1 MAALLPLLRRAG
13 RAEVPVPDAELLDR
27 FGRARD
33 ESAFTE
39 LVRRHGPVVY
49 RVCRRLVG
57 TAGADDAFQATFLVL
72 ATRLSA
78 ARASGA
84 LGGWLAGVAGRVARQ
99 MRRGTGRRA
108 RHESAAARLHST
120 EGEERSVD
128 LADQFRVL
136 DEELTRLPDAL
147 RGPVVLCLLQGHTQE
162 QAAAEL
168 GRDARTLRRRLERA
182 KRVLRERLER
192 RGVVPAVGAALVAG
206 MGEVAAVVPHELGSR
221 TVALVFDFLTGGCA
235 ASATA
240 PVALAKGLAMTMFA
254 RKLML
259 GAVAATLGLV
269 GLGAVMADGGPPAP
283 APAAPVLNVSTGE
296 LTKLVIPPPVTPVGT
311 SDQPEF
317 DWARD
322 ADTVKNLK
330 SIVEATHDPKAGPSV
345 FIQATCVRV
354 PTGFCDRVGLINE
367 RAQGAALDV
376 HALTPRETR
385 MFTALLRAEPNREVL
400 ARPHMLI
407 ADKKT
412 GSSQISQNLNMVT
425 EVRATT
431 EGQNKIYTAKT
442 VPVEVGFKM
451 QVTPTITTSGF
462 VKLEIETRYTDL
474 QNGNVTV
481 GGVPAPV
488 LNDQSV
494 KSSAIIPDGGTIV
507 LRGMVRG
514 APPRKVVTAVT
525 GFPFPLTEIRENNPS
540 HELLWVLTSHVVRVP
555 EKGKGPQPAPATP
568 APVALPPAA
577 PLLVEPPA
585 RQ

>member
-49 RVCRRLVG
+49 RICRRLVG

-72 ATRLSA
+72 ATRFSA

-108 RHESAAARLHST
+108 RHESAAARGPST

-192 RGVVPAVGAALVAG
+192 RGVVPAVAAALVAG

-283 APAAPVLNVSTGE
+283 APATLLAVAPPAKEPAPLVMAAPTQSDFGWDRQVAV
-296 LTKLVIPPPVTPVGT
+296 TKKAL
-311 SDQPEF
+311 
-317 DWARD
+317 ALLR
-322 ADTVKNLK
+322 A
-330 SIVEATHDPKAGPSV
+330 DPKTEPSV
-345 FIQATCVRV
+345 LIQAVCVRV

-367 RAQGAALDV
+367 SAQGAGYDV

-400 ARPHMLI
+400 TRPQMLI

-412 GSSQISQNLNMVT
+412 GSCQINQNLDMVT
-425 EVRATT
+425 EVRTTT
-431 EGQNKIYTAKT
+431 EGQNKVYTAKT
-442 VPVEVGFKM
+442 VPIERGFKM
-451 QVTPTITTSGF
+451 QVTPAIVPNGF
-462 VKLEIETRYTDL
+462 VHLQIEARYTDL
-474 QNGNVTV
+474 VN
-481 GGVPAPV
+481 GVPAQV
-488 LNDQSV
+488 VNEESI
-494 KSSAIIPDGGTIV
+494 KSSALLPDSGTLVIRSV
-507 LRGMVRG
+507 VR
-514 APPRKVVTAVT
+514 AATPQKVATAA
-525 GFPFPLTEIRENNPS
+525 FPFPLTEIRENNPS

-555 EKGKGPQPAPATP
+555 EKGKGPQPAPTTP

-577 PLLVEPPA
+577 PILVEPPA